1 MNKAIESSGA
11 STLQRSLQ
19 YLVLFVAVVKIPGL
33 SLFPAPGLLL
43 GLVLAPV
50 VARTLLNER
59 IVAVLFAAATVATA
73 SGLITGAYTPV
84 TSGSPG
90 DVFVQATLIA
100 WIYSIPITLALVIW
114 ASTGVSKRTAM
125 TLVLA
130 GGLVSALVNEP
141 LAWKGSIGIFA
152 TMLALAFAWGY
163 SLFLARAILVVSAAL
178 SAVGD
183 ARFMTLIA
191 LLAMAA
197 TFIGPKTRARFAQ
210 HPVRWSVAI
219 IAAALIAA
227 RLAIV
232 AMQSGLL
239 GAAIA
244 LRTQHQ
250 FIAGRSWVE
259 AARTEWAA
267 TLHLFSVQPWGFG
280 IGEVTNGGLAREAIA
295 RVQAVG
301 GDYTSDYFL
310 VDVFGSRVD
319 LHSMTA
325 DLWYHFGIGGIVVVA
340 IIGAYLL
347 FALPSAIGLT
357 RTGGVLATFG
367 CLAGAWDLLFS
378 PMGNVDRLIVALALA
393 AYVLR
398 RESQPGASH
407 VIPARETDRVR
418 RSRLTAS

>member
-1 MNKAIESSGA
+1 MNKAMESSGV

-19 YLVLFVAVVKIPGL
+19 YLVLFVAVVKVPGFA
-33 SLFPAPGLLL
+33 LFPAPGLVL

-50 VARTLLNER
+50 VAREMRNER

-90 DVFVQATLIA
+90 DLFVQATLIA
-100 WIYSIPITLALVIW
+100 WIYSIPVTLALVIW
-114 ASTGVSKRTAM
+114 ASTDVSKKTAM

-130 GGLVSALVNEP
+130 GGLGSALVNEP

-152 TMLALAFAWGY
+152 TMLALALAWGH
-163 SLFLARAILVVSAAL
+163 SLLLARTILFVSAAL

-197 TFIGPKTRARFAQ
+197 TFIGPKTRARVAL

-267 TLHLFSVQPWGFG
+267 TLHLFSVQPLGFG

-357 RTGGVLATFG
+357 RTAGVLATFG

-393 AYVLR
+393 AYALR
-398 RESQPGASH
+398 RETHPG
-407 VIPARETDRVR
+407 VGGVFLARETDRVR